1 MQLQKLVPPT
11 IYRRLLDEIYPALRR
26 NEYRIEYNV
35 RNFNLEEARR
45 MVNERPD
52 LLSLTEMYK
61 VADSYGKGTPEYD
74 KVMATAVRYF
84 PTSPA
89 ALNENAVNAISRKE
103 YDKAVQ
109 LLERSEVA
117 AQSAELLTTL
127 GVAYAGVGQYE
138 KAEDA
143 FRRASE
149 LGSEP
154 ARHNLKE
161 MLQVMD
167 QL

>member
-143 FRRASE
+143 FRRASRWGLNR
-149 LGSEP
+149 LGII
-154 ARHNLKE
+154 
-161 MLQVMD
+161 
-167 QL
+167 

>member
-1 MQLQKLVPPT
+1 
-11 IYRRLLDEIYPALRR
+11 
-26 NEYRIEYNV
+26 
-35 RNFNLEEARR
+35 

>member
-1 MQLQKLVPPT
+1 
-11 IYRRLLDEIYPALRR
+11 
-26 NEYRIEYNV
+26 
-35 RNFNLEEARR
+35 
-45 MVNERPD
+45 
-52 LLSLTEMYK
+52 MYK

-127 GVAYAGVGQYE
+127 GVAYAGVG
-138 KAEDA
+138 
-143 FRRASE
+143 
-149 LGSEP
+149 
-154 ARHNLKE
+154 HNLKE

>member
-1 MQLQKLVPPT
+1 
-11 IYRRLLDEIYPALRR
+11 
-26 NEYRIEYNV
+26 
-35 RNFNLEEARR
+35 
-45 MVNERPD
+45 
-52 LLSLTEMYK
+52 
-61 VADSYGKGTPEYD
+61 
-74 KVMATAVRYF
+74 MATAVRYF

-138 KAEDA
+138 
-143 FRRASE
+143 RQR
-149 LGSEP
+149 
-154 ARHNLKE
+154 
-161 MLQVMD
+161 MLSVV
-167 QL
+167 LLSWVLNRPGII